1 MKKVREL
8 VVRKRFWKEGFLLLG
23 CVFYLT
29 IIVLTFLTEVSF
41 VQRYKVIFGVA
52 LLIRSK

>member
-8 VVRKRFWKEGFLLLG
+8 VVRKRFWKEAFLLLG

-41 VQRYKVIFGVA
+41 VQTYKVYFWGCT
-52 LLIRSK
+52 SYKK